1 MIRLPQRLEPS
12 GGWVAG
18 KRITIG
24 RASVIIGPELERAI
38 DVMISTTYAE
48 VKREVEHITA
58 DITEHARDEWYQ
70 NVTERTGKTGGG
82 IDYEMRLTPSS
93 LKGVVFSRAKETYYV
108 RRPGPFSKLGLR
120 VSDEEFSRV
129 MSQYRANG
137 TIPPGYSVQRWTRTR
152 RAVGVFRI
160 NPPAGRIYDGKNLWK
175 VLVTD
180 YSRVLVRE
188 RMPEIEKALEVV
200 GKRVNAAA

>member
-1 MIRLPQRLEPS
+1 
-12 GGWVAG
+12 
-18 KRITIG
+18 
-24 RASVIIGPELERAI
+24 
-38 DVMISTTYAE
+38 MISTTYAE
-48 VKREVEHITA
+48 IKREVEHITA
-58 DITEHARDEWYQ
+58 DVTNHARDEWYR

-82 IDYEMRLTPSS
+82 IDYEMRLTPTA
-93 LKGVVFSRAKETYYV
+93 LRGVVFSHAKDTYYV

-120 VSDEEFSRV
+120 VSDEEYARV
-129 MSQYRANG
+129 MSEYRTSG

-160 NPPAGRIYDGKNLWK
+160 NPPAGRTYDGKNLWK

-180 YSRVLVRE
+180 YSRIVVRE
-188 RMPEIEKALEVV
+188 RLPEIEKALEVV